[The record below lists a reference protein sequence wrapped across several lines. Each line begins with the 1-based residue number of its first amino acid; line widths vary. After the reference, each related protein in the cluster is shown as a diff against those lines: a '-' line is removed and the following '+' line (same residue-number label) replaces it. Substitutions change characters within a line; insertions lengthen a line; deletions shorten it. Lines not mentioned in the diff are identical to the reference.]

1 LLSVNNP
8 AVQLSS
14 NFPLWTT
21 GAFNT
26 VVGAIALVVLA
37 LFAVLCQQKF
47 DSRMRCKQKLALGF
61 LVTV

>member
-37 LFAVLCQQKF
+37 LFAVLCQKF